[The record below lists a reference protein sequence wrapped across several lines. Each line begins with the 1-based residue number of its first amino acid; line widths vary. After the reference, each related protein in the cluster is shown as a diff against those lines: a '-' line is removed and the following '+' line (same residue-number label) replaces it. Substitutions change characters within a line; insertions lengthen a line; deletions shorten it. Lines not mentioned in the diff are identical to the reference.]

1 VHVPFRILTKEEAK
15 EFSKT
20 WVDLKDEHD
29 EATKE
34 KMKPK

>member
-1 VHVPFRILTKEEAK
+1 MPFRILTKEEAK